1 MILLSFQE
9 NFGVFNWK
17 TNDGLLSWRP
27 MNFNYPCLVV
37 TLRRN
42 SVAGAKPPCDAAYG
56 EPRPGPGLTLAMAE
70 VSLNLRNN
78 VNQPLINNML
88 KNWDN
93 CWISRR
99 GAQGCGCVAR
109 RRDSL
114 ADGLR
119 SQSLGHFAAGAACK
133 ANLPEHHPARD
144 GGAERNRTADLL
156 IANEALYQL
165 SYGPRKGAE

>member
-56 EPRPGPGLTLAMAE
+56 EPHPGPGLTLAMAE

-88 KNWDN
+88 KNGTIVGFPD
-93 CWISRR
+93 
-99 GAQGCGCVAR
+99 GAP
-109 RRDSL
+109 RD
-114 ADGLR
+114 
-119 SQSLGHFAAGAACK
+119 AGASRGGATASRTDCGVK
-133 ANLPEHHPARD
+133 VWDTSPQAPPARPIFPSIIPP
-144 GGAERNRTADLL
+144 GMVEPSGIEPLTSSLRTRRST
-156 IANEALYQL
+156 N
-165 SYGPRKGAE
+165 